1 MVESEYAKALY
12 ELAIEEK
19 KEDVYEDS
27 FKYVLEAYKNEDFV
41 KIMTSP
47 FIDLSKQ
54 KELINNVFS
63 KLDETFINFLYVLI
77 DHRRFSIIKGIFE
90 EYSNLVLLGKNIVNV
105 VVKSANTLTNEQ
117 IIQLKHSLEKR
128 YANKE
133 ILIKNIVDQSLIGG
147 IQIIANGK
155 SIDISVKN
163 SLNKLKEIL

>member
-19 KEDVYEDS
+19 KEDVFKDS

-63 KLDETFINFLYVLI
+63 KLDETYIKEVVL
-77 DHRRFSIIKGIFE
+77 G
-90 EYSNLVLLGKNIVNV
+90 
-105 VVKSANTLTNEQ
+105 
-117 IIQLKHSLEKR
+117 
-128 YANKE
+128 
-133 ILIKNIVDQSLIGG
+133 
-147 IQIIANGK
+147 
-155 SIDISVKN
+155 
-163 SLNKLKEIL
+163 